1 MTRPTTTGKAQDL
14 ITFTRSTTG
23 TALAKISYGEELVTN
38 GTFDDGTTGWS
49 GDGATILSTADNKLL
64 VTNGDNTPAYAVQ
77 YIDTV
82 IGERYTFTA
91 DLISTSGSLARML
104 VSNGVI
110 DTGATLS
117 AGAQTITWTAT
128 LTSHA
133 IFVANGANVSTGDV
147 VKWSN
152 ISVKEVLYDQPD
164 GTLQLFNHP
173 INKPR
178 IEYDASGNCLG
189 LLVEEARTNVLAYS
203 GDIGAWGGSVGSTTN
218 VTLTENAL
226 TAPDGTQTADKVQR
240 TVLDTSADYRQTK
253 SVVSGNDYT
262 FSIFAKAD
270 VQARL
275 ELDFSNAKFSSQ
287 DYVQFD
293 VDTGTAYGSGNG
305 ATYSV
310 TDYGNGWY
318 RFSLTAT
325 CTSSGNTG
333 VIARIIN
340 NEPHYAWGA
349 QLETGSFPTS
359 YIPTSGS
366 AVTRAADV
374 ASLAVSEFGYNQDQ
388 FSVVVESDLFGTDSA
403 VSTLCYI
410 GESNDDRVL
419 LYYNSQDVN
428 YQVKSAGSSQAQ
440 RVVAG
445 NVSKSAYR
453 YKLNDMVL
461 AGDGNISTT
470 DTSANLLSGAQNNIY
485 IGGYFNGSNLLNGH
499 IKSIQYYPLGLSN
512 AQLQA
517 LTV

>member
-38 GTFDDGTTGWS
+38 GDFAAGTTGWS
-49 GDGATILSTADNKLL
+49 GDGATILSAADNKLL

-82 IGERYTFTA
+82 IGERYTFAA

-104 VSNGVI
+104 VSGGVI

-152 ISVKEVLYDQPD
+152 ISVKEALYDQPD

-189 LLVEEARTNVLAYS
+189 LLVEEARTNVLTRSNEFLTAPWNGDAEIVASSIPSIAGGQCFKISSNGGAADYWIQS
-203 GDIGAWGGSVGSTTN
+203 GVASNGQRKSIWARTVSGTGTAHILGHNSVSATL
-218 VTLTENAL
+218 VTLTEEW
-226 TAPDGTQTADKVQR
+226 Q
-240 TVLDTSADYRQTK
+240 
-253 SVVSGNDYT
+253 
-262 FSIFAKAD
+262 
-270 VQARL
+270 
-275 ELDFSNAKFSSQ
+275 
-287 DYVQFD
+287 
-293 VDTGTAYGSGNG
+293 
-305 ATYSV
+305 
-310 TDYGNGWY
+310 
-318 RFSLTAT
+318 RFSLNVGAGEAGGTHIYAVDFRG
-325 CTSSGNTG
+325 SGTLSEIL
-333 VIARIIN
+333 VF
-340 NEPHYAWGA
+340 GA
-349 QLETGSFPTS
+349 QVETGSFPTS

-374 ASLAVSEFGYNQDQ
+374 ATLAVSEFGYNQDQ
-388 FSVVVESDLFGTDSA
+388 GTVVVEAVMPPSVISEQFWILGSNTDSA
-403 VSTLCYI
+403 RWAYSNSGDVGLNAYDGAGTFYVAPLQPSATQKMAIGTDQSTTILCLDGVS
-410 GESNDDRVL
+410 GN
-419 LYYNSQDVN
+419 Q
-428 YQVKSAGSSQAQ
+428 SST
-440 RVVAG
+440 
-445 NVSKSAYR
+445 N
-453 YKLNDMVL
+453 
-461 AGDGNISTT
+461 GNISSLTT
-470 DTSANLLSGAQNNIY
+470 VFY
-485 IGGYFNGSNLLNGH
+485 FGGNWSTPVLNFNGH
-499 IKSIQYYPLGLSN
+499 IKSIQYYPLRLSN